1 MNLIYY
7 KYILGVNV
15 FVVVVVVV
23 VVGGGGGVGEV
34 IIIIGRITF
43 VMFEGHIVN

>member
-23 VVGGGGGVGEV
+23 GGGVGEV